1 MRAEDERT
9 KGGELFHLVEADI
22 GHAHISDALDD
33 LPDERVF
40 NLARGSLKHLE
51 SAARK
56 IRRFLKKYG
65 QPTS

>member
-1 MRAEDERT
+1 MKPQDERT
-9 KGGELFHLVEADI
+9 KGGELFHLVESDL
-22 GHAHISDALDD
+22 GFAHISDALDD

-40 NLARGSLKHLE
+40 NIARGSLKHVE

-56 IRRFLKKYG
+56 IRGFLKKYG